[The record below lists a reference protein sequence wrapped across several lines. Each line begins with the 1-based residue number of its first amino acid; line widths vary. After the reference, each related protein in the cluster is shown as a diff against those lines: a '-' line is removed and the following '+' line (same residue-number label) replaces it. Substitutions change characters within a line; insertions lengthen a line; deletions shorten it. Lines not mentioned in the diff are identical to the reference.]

1 MATREEDYVNL
12 VVLVGNPKP
21 RSRTLVVAELLA
33 DRVAKVTSASHDLTV
48 DLCNHAD
55 SLFRWPDDELA
66 QLSADV
72 AAADIV
78 IVASPTY
85 KASYTGL
92 LKAFL
97 DRYPGGG
104 LTGVTAIPLMTVAD
118 PAHSLSVEFTLRPLL
133 VELGASLPTKG
144 MSFLTPAMAD
154 APALVEAW
162 VHDQEHVLMN
172 LSAENSRDPG
182 GSR

>member
-1 MATREEDYVNL
+1 LVQI

-21 RSRTLVVAELLA
+21 RSRTLAVAEMLAGRVAEL
-33 DRVAKVTSASHDLTV
+33 TGASHDRTV
-48 DLCNHAD
+48 DLCDHAD
-55 SLFRWPDDELA
+55 SLFHWPDDELA

-72 AAADIV
+72 AAAEIV

-97 DRYPGGG
+97 DRYPTGG
-104 LTGVTAIPLMTVAD
+104 LTGVTAVPVMTVAD

-133 VELGASLPTKG
+133 VELGASVPTKG
-144 MSFLTPAMAD
+144 MSFLTSAMD
-154 APALVEAW
+154 ESPALVEAW
-162 VHDQEHVLMN
+162 VHDQEHVLRK
-172 LSAENSRDPG
+172 LSVGAREVSR
-182 GSR
+182 